1 MSDPPFTVRALFEY
15 TSDHEDDL
23 TFSIG
28 QIITVTEVEDEE
40 WYFGNYTDESG
51 SKEGIFPRNFVE
63 RYEPPAPPR
72 PSRPSRHRKEPEPAP
87 PAEPPAPAPAPVPVE
102 DAKPARKSAESE
114 RVVGGEF
121 SPKAQP
127 FPAPQPIQRE
137 SSPPVPAEPQQP
149 VQVSPPKEKAANAP
163 KAAAKPPPPAVAE
176 KPTGSSFRDRIAAF
190 NKPAAVPIT
199 PFNPAQQSSNAF
211 IKKPFV
217 APPPSKHAYVPP
229 PQPMQPPQK
238 IYRREEDP
246 EIQER
251 TAQDQAMAER
261 VTITSEGQDSD
272 EDQPKPTTLK
282 ERIALLQKQQ
292 LEQAARRAEAA
303 QKPKP
308 AKKHAEPESQEEQT
322 PHETYR
328 EEEPASTE
336 TTEAVKSPTETSHLE
351 GDDDHTPPAPA
362 AVRPLQ
368 PPRELTSDTNDA
380 DHSAVGDTE
389 EAEESSTSKED
400 LSDVLDKRK
409 QSLPGDD
416 KLEKEQQAG
425 HEEQGEAEENEE
437 EEEDIDPEIK
447 RRMEI
452 RDRMAKMSGGMGM
465 MGMFGPPG
473 GMPGMPGMA
482 PGGFRKKS
490 KPSVEVD
497 KKSPDEQ
504 PAATPMHA
512 PPIPLMGL
520 PMHPKERVTTPPD
533 VESEDKTAQLT
544 PVQSDQ
550 QQPPHETSIDVEVP
564 QRDIHTEP
572 PPVPQGKSMS
582 IRRFRPHDK
591 ILISIEPHSPR
602 SPLEPPRAVL
612 PPPVPGD
619 RRPSSSPTTEGES
632 ISMTL
637 DKRLADVQSSPCSGR
652 GGSCNV
658 SDYQRRIR

>member
-51 SKEGIFPRNFVE
+51 YKEGIFPRNFVE

-87 PAEPPAPAPAPVPVE
+87 PTELPAPAPAAVE
-102 DAKPARKSAESE
+102 ETKPTRKSSDSE
-114 RVVGGEF
+114 RVASGEL
-121 SPKAQP
+121 SPKVQSA
-127 FPAPQPIQRE
+127 PAPQPIQRE
-137 SSPPVPAEPQQP
+137 PSPPPGPAESRQP
-149 VQVSPPKEKAANAP
+149 AQPSPPEEKVVSTP
-163 KAAAKPPPPAVAE
+163 KTTTKPPPPAVSE

-190 NKPAAVPIT
+190 NKPAAAPIT
-199 PFNPAQQSSNAF
+199 PFNPVQQSSNAF

-217 APPPSKHAYVPP
+217 APPPSKHAYIPP

-261 VTITSEGQDSD
+261 VTITTEGQDSD

-303 QKPKP
+303 QKPKKP
-308 AKKHAEPESQEEQT
+308 AKKQAETETQEDHAPRETHQEEKT
-322 PHETYR
+322 GRSETV
-328 EEEPASTE
+328 
-336 TTEAVKSPTETSHLE
+336 EAVKSPTEASHHE

-362 AVRPLQ
+362 VITPLH

-400 LSDVLDKRK
+400 LSEIPPKRK
-409 QSLPGDD
+409 QSLSG
-416 KLEKEQQAG
+416 KEQLELEQQAG
-425 HEEQGEAEENEE
+425 REDQGEAKKNVEEEE

-473 GMPGMPGMA
+473 GISAMPGMA

-490 KPSVEVD
+490 KPSVEAE

-504 PAATPMHA
+504 PNFSLMNA
-512 PPIPLMGL
+512 PPVPLMGL
-520 PMHPKERVTTPPD
+520 PMHPKERITTPAD

-550 QQPPHETSIDVEVP
+550 QQPPVESSKDVEVFP
-564 QRDIHTEP
+564 RDEREP
-572 PPVPQGKSMS
+572 PPVPQGTS
-582 IRRFRPHDK
+582 IAVSRFIPNDAMLRRT
-591 ILISIEPHSPR
+591 EPHSPR
-602 SPLEPPRAVL
+602 SPLESPRAIP
-612 PPPVPGD
+612 PPPVPGEHHA
-619 RRPSSSPTTEGES
+619 SLSPKQGE
-632 ISMTL
+632 
-637 DKRLADVQSSPCSGR
+637 
-652 GGSCNV
+652 
-658 SDYQRRIR
+658 